1 MTNVD
6 SNVADCDGLE
16 LRYLT
21 AGDPKDPPIL
31 LLHGGGL
38 DSAGLSWKH
47 AIPALADDFR
57 VIAPDLP
64 GYGRSD
70 PPDASVSMEY
80 YVSVLGRLL
89 DALAIDTTALVG
101 ISMGGGVAL
110 GFTLDHSDRI
120 SKLVLVDS
128 YGLGGAVPGGS
139 VGFLFTRLGLTDL
152 VFALLRRSRWA
163 TAISLRGVMA
173 GKPDDELVAEAFAE
187 LRRHGGTAWEAFQR
201 SEVTSSGLRTN
212 YVEKLPDLAVPT
224 LLVHGERD
232 PVVPVSWA
240 VRAGSLIPDA
250 VVRIVPNCGHMPPR
264 EKPDQF
270 EALVQSFL

>member
-1 MTNVD
+1 MTDVD
-6 SNVADCDGLE
+6 SNIADCDGLE
-16 LRYLT
+16 ICYLT
-21 AGDPKDPPIL
+21 AGDPENPPVV

-47 AIPALADDFR
+47 TIEPLADRFR

-70 PPDASVSMEY
+70 SPDAPVSMEY
-80 YVSVLGRLL
+80 YVSVLGRFL
-89 DALAIDTTALVG
+89 DTVAIDTTALVG

-110 GFTLDHSDRI
+110 GFTLDHLDRV

-128 YGLGGAVPGGS
+128 YGLGGKVPGGS
-139 VGFLFTRLGLTDL
+139 LGYLFTRLGLTGL
-152 VFALLRRSRWA
+152 VFALLRRSRSA
-163 TAISLRGVMA
+163 TAFSLRSVTA
-173 GKPDDELVAEAFAE
+173 GKPDEELVSEAFAE
-187 LRRHGGTAWEAFQR
+187 LRRHGGTAWEALQQ
-201 SEVTSSGLRTN
+201 SEVTPAGLRTN
-212 YVEKLPDLAVPT
+212 YVGKLPDLEVQT

-250 VVRIVPNCGHMPPR
+250 VVRIMPNCGHMPPR